1 MYKCRCIF
9 SYSFS
14 LLQLLRKL
22 FINLDLLET
31 FSHFAFPPFLIY
43 HLLLLIN
50 CLLFAFVFIS
60 LWFFLHSIYF
70 WTGFSL
76 IFASHY
82 TTHIF
87 ICPFDFSSISIAFV
101 YASSTQRATF
111 GIWLG
116 FSSSLFTWTEQK
128 QKSHI
133 RRIGLGQ
140 LLPLILPPVC
150 IKYSCCS

>member
-1 MYKCRCIF
+1 MHIHNVYINVDAFF

-31 FSHFAFPPFLIY
+31 FSHFAFPPFLIC

-60 LWFFLHSIYF
+60 LLFFLHSIYF

-76 IFASHY
+76 FSHPIIQHTFSFAPSIFHR
-82 TTHIF
+82 F
-87 ICPFDFSSISIAFV
+87 
-101 YASSTQRATF
+101 QLR
-111 GIWLG
+111 
-116 FSSSLFTWTEQK
+116 LFTP
-128 QKSHI
+128 
-133 RRIGLGQ
+133 
-140 LLPLILPPVC
+140 LPLNVRPSEFGLDFHQV
-150 IKYSCCS
+150 YL